1 MRSKCRSLLLSLS
14 LLTAFGA
21 FEIGVA
27 PRDGYLPAA
36 QAQGKGSG
44 PAATTV
50 SVDEEEGAPKWGP
63 GGGPGGAPGGGP
75 GGGGPGM
82 RGGHGRRFN
91 GGGAAGFGGGEVG
104 FARMALDFSMLNLTD
119 EQKNKIKA
127 TREKNTARAREIKQ
141 ALMAKRTEFYD
152 LMFSDTSTNDQI
164 TAKRDE
170 IRALKDEQENL
181 MLNDFLANRAVLTP
195 EQRKKR
201 AELKPELPPRK
212 RAAAA
217 ASGGTPSDGPKAK

>member
-14 LLTAFGA
+14 LLTAFGT
-21 FEIGVA
+21 FE
-27 PRDGYLPAA
+27 AA
-36 QAQGKGSG
+36 QAQGKGG
-44 PAATTV
+44 APATTTA
-50 SVDEEEGAPKWGP
+50 SIDEEEGGPKWGP
-63 GGGPGGAPGGGP
+63 GGGPGGGP
-75 GGGGPGM
+75 GAGPGDRPGGGPGM

-91 GGGAAGFGGGEVG
+91 GGGAAGFGGGEG
-104 FARMALDFSMLNLTD
+104 GMARMALDFSMLNLTE

-141 ALMAKRTEFYD
+141 AMAGKRAEFFD
-152 LMFSDTSTNDQI
+152 LMFSETSTNEQI

-201 AELKPELPPRK
+201 AEMKPEMPPRK
-212 RAAAA
+212 AARAAAA
-217 ASGGTPSDGPKAK
+217 AAAGTPSDGPKSK